1 MPCMSSLCFCSLGL
15 ALAAAPAQADVF
27 IRVPFV
33 RVQVQQQPQPVVVPA
48 DPVPAPGAPTPL
60 PAPTIVTPAPA
71 PGLVPPPFAPSAGV
85 RPLTLNEFAAS
96 FQPAPGQYE
105 VTLLHPVTGSPVHF
119 AFTLPDGAPRKVRV
133 HKRELEFDYG
143 RHDVSIRFKP
153 DGRVVVRSH

>member
-1 MPCMSSLCFCSLGL
+1 MPSLCVCSLGL
-15 ALAAAPAQADVF
+15 ALAAGPAQSDVF

-33 RVQVQQQPQPVVVPA
+33 RVQVQHQPQPVVVPA
-48 DPVPAPGAPTPL
+48 EPVPAPGAVVPL
-60 PAPTIVTPAPA
+60 PAPNVVTPAPA
-71 PGLVPPPFAPSAGV
+71 IVPPPLAPSAVV

-105 VTLLHPVTGSPVHF
+105 VTLLHPVTGAPVHV

-133 HKRELEFDYG
+133 YKRELEFDYG
-143 RHDVSIRFKP
+143 RHEVSIRFKP